1 MPRAFAAALEC
12 FYHEQFLR
20 NTVLGTVASLLISGF
35 CLAEERTV
43 RIYNWIEY
51 LPPEVLKSFQEE
63 TGIRPIYDVFDSAET
78 MESSC

>member
-1 MPRAFAAALEC
+1 MNS
-12 FYHEQFLR
+12 FLR
-20 NTVLGTVASLLISGF
+20 NTLLGTVASLLISGF

-63 TGIRPIYDVFDSAET
+63 TGIRPIYDVSTAPKPW
-78 MESSC
+78 SPSC